1 MMLFA
6 CLKIYLDLVFFILI
20 SWILFRYMLC
30 VTPQIDWVARGATT
44 PVKNQ
49 LQCGSCWTF
58 SATETIESANII
70 AKKITTSTWLAPQE
84 MYAG

>member
-1 MMLFA
+1 M
-6 CLKIYLDLVFFILI
+6 
-20 SWILFRYMLC
+20 
-30 VTPQIDWVARGATT
+30 PIDWVARRATT

-70 AKKITTSTWLAPQE
+70 AGKISTSLLLAPQE
-84 MYAG
+84 MYSFLCLNLLLSLGER